1 MNGLA
6 CWRVTLCVDGTMFC
20 HPVTRCDPVH
30 YDDISV
36 PRAVYP
42 DMIAFLAGR
51 EDINCII
58 KIRLIY
64 SIYAKPDFIQSLTEL
79 NKNSRNII

>member
-51 EDINCII
+51 EDIIFFNQDQVP
-58 KIRLIY
+58 RSMRSTLI
-64 SIYAKPDFIQSLTEL
+64 
-79 NKNSRNII
+79 